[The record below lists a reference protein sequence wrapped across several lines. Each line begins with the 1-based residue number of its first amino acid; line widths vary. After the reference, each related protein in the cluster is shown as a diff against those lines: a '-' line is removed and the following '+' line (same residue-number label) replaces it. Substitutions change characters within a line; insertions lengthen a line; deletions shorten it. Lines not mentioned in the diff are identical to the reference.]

1 MRYGRYDH
9 TATLLPG
16 GEVLVA
22 GGYHLDGT
30 SYGSL
35 SSAERYVPDAVA
47 PTITTQPADQAV
59 VAGQT
64 ASFTAAAAGTPA
76 PAVRWQLSTDG
87 GASFA
92 DLAGATSPTLSFVP
106 TSVAASGTEYRAVFT
121 NSGGSATTAAATLTV
136 TPAAAGLLVVSGFP
150 AQVTAGDAGAA
161 LTVTAYDAYGNV
173 ASGYRGAVA
182 FASTDGNASLPD
194 AYPFTPADAGAHTF
208 TGVVLR
214 TAGTRFVTAYDTAQ
228 DTLFAEARVSVVAAA
243 ADHLLFLRQPSDT
256 TVGQPIGPAVRVA
269 VVDRF
274 GNVVT
279 SDSSDTVT
287 LSLGNNPGGG
297 TLSGTVTMT
306 VVNGV
311 ATFSDL
317 SIDAAGSG
325 YTLHASAGGSLAD
338 ADSDPFNVTP

>member
-1 MRYGRYDH
+1 
-9 TATLLPG
+9 
-16 GEVLVA
+16 
-22 GGYHLDGT
+22 
-30 SYGSL
+30 
-35 SSAERYVPDAVA
+35 
-47 PTITTQPADQAV
+47 V

-64 ASFTAAAAGTPA
+64 ASFTAAADGTPA
-76 PAVRWQLSTDG
+76 PAVRWQVSTDG

-92 DLAGATSPTLSFVP
+92 DLAGATAATLSFVP
-106 TSVAASGTEYRAVFT
+106 TSVSASGTEYRAVFT
-121 NSGGSATTAAATLTV
+121 NSAGSATSAAATLTV

-150 AQVTAGDAGAA
+150 AQVTAGDAGEA

-182 FASTDGNASLPD
+182 FASTDGNASLPAGD
-194 AYPFTPADAGAHTF
+194 AFTADDAGAHTF

-243 ADHLLFLRQPSDT
+243 ADHLLFLQQPSDT
-256 TVGQPIGPAVRVA
+256 AAGQPIGPAVQVA

-279 SDSSDTVT
+279 SDDTDTVT
-287 LSLGNNPGGG
+287 LALGANPGGG
-297 TLSGTVTMT
+297 TLSGTLTVT

-317 SIDAAGSG
+317 SVDQPGAG
-325 YTLHASAGGSLAD
+325 YTLRATAGGTLAD